1 MGGSAIRSTS
11 SGNAAISAALEDAG
25 MRGTFYYSGGLA
37 GDRENGQ
44 LIATDDVVVDLA
56 GRGHEIGAH
65 THDHLN
71 VQQTPIADMLD
82 DVTRNIEQLERMGAA
97 VPPVSFAYP
106 YGVVS
111 LRTKLALMNRFAG
124 LRGIESGI
132 NSGVIDLAHLR
143 AQELYDVSS
152 DPESIGALIDEAEK
166 TRGWLIFYTHDVR
179 QRPSDIGC
187 SPAYFRTIVDL
198 VRRRGI
204 RVETI
209 AQTLRRI
216 GVAPCQ
222 APTGTQQ
229 GLSG

>member
-1 MGGSAIRSTS
+1 MRDDAARIRTGTQPAAPPAGGFDPR
-11 SGNAAISAALEDAG
+11 
-25 MRGTFYYSGGLA
+25 
-37 GDRENGQ
+37 
-44 LIATDDVVVDLA
+44 
-56 GRGHEIGAH
+56 
-65 THDHLN
+65 
-71 VQQTPIADMLD
+71 
-82 DVTRNIEQLERMGAA
+82 
-97 VPPVSFAYP
+97 VS
-106 YGVVS
+106 V
-111 LRTKLALMNRFAG
+111 
-124 LRGIESGI
+124 
-132 NSGVIDLAHLR
+132 DLAHLR